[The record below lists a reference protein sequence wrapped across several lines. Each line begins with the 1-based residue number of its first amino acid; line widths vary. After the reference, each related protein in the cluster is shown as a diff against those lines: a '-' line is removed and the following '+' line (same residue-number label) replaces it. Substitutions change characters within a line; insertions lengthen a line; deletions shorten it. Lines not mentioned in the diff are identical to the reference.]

1 MGRKALNRLQAEIL
15 LKRRRQMTELARGGV
30 QDMKFKQM
38 VKGGL
43 IVPARIAMELKK
55 EKETKNESRE

>member
-1 MGRKALNRLQAEIL
+1 
-15 LKRRRQMTELARGGV
+15 MTELARGGV